1 MRYSH
6 QLKKS
11 SIEMKHTNVSENN
24 VTTKGSL
31 QTLAVTPDL
40 PELEGNLTAV
50 MAKVKYTATDCQAC
64 RKSEHPGR
72 CYTSNNIISVL
83 LDSGS
88 DGDLWFHEKGTPMHF
103 LYLTRQVPLPWHT
116 SNGSFLTKGR
126 SQVVLKF
133 FEYSNSWE
141 YTVTPDVVEYD
152 KKE

>member
-50 MAKVKYTATDCQAC
+50 MAKVKYTATNSQAYSNN
-64 RKSEHPGR
+64 KHPGR
-72 CYTSNNIISVL
+72 RCTSNNIIKVL

-88 DGDLWFHEKGTPMHF
+88 DGDLWFHEKGTPSEKAKLH
-103 LYLTRQVPLPWHT
+103 LDV
-116 SNGSFLTKGR
+116 SNTIYF
-126 SQVVLKF
+126 
-133 FEYSNSWE
+133 
-141 YTVTPDVVEYD
+141 TVSIVTT
-152 KKE
+152 